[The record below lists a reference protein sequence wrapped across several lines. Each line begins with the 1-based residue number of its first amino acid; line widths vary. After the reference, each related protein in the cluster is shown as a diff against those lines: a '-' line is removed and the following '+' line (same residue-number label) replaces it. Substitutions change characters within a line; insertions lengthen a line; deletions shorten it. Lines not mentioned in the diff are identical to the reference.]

1 MLFRSG
7 PKPRDYSQKTPKKM
21 VRLALRSALSD
32 RAASERVVV
41 VDEWNFELPKT
52 KEAVNA
58 LEALGVDGRVLVVV
72 NQNDL
77 NTWRSFS
84 NLNQVHVISPNEL
97 NAYDVLVNDWVVF
110 TKSTLPDAVSGK
122 ESESKAESEQS

>member
-1 MLFRSG
+1 M
-7 PKPRDYSQKTPKKM
+7 
-21 VRLALRSALSD
+21 
-32 RAASERVVV
+32 
-41 VDEWNFELPKT
+41 
-52 KEAVNA
+52 
-58 LEALGVDGRVLVVV
+58 VV

-110 TKSTLPDAVSGK
+110 TKSTLPDTTS
-122 ESESKAESEQS
+122 SESSEGTTDESSQS

>member
-1 MLFRSG
+1 
-7 PKPRDYSQKTPKKM
+7 M
-21 VRLALRSALSD
+21 VLRSALSD